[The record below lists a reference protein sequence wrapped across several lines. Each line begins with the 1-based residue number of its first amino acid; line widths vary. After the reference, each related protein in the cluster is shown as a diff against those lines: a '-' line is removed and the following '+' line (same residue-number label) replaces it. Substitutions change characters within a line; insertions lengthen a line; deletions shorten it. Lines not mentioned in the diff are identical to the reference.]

1 MESEGSWAAK
11 LGRGPSWPRF
21 TAAWR
26 GGQERPSCPT
36 FTSLTSTSPKAS
48 NLALMNVTGGGSGS
62 RFAMPPY
69 AEVFR
74 SRAYVAL
81 FITAALSTWGD
92 YLARVTVAVFV
103 FERTGSPLAAAA
115 TFAVSL
121 LPSIFGRSLLAPIAD
136 RIPYKYVLIA
146 ANLLRA
152 VLVGGLILAVSTQE
166 TSSGSS
172 STSVLAWLFAL
183 LFLIELVGGPA
194 IAASQ
199 ILMTDLFSD
208 RRLYARALGLRTM
221 SDQVNQAIGLGLG
234 GLVVAWVGPALG
246 LWVDLTT
253 FVLSALVIALVVR
266 VVAIRGTPSAGVVG
280 FFRDIGEGAR
290 YLFHH
295 RVLASL
301 LTLSLCSVWAIAAPE
316 AVAIAYAKD
325 ESGSAGLGGLLMA
338 APILGTVLGLVL
350 VGRWQPERQNSRM
363 IVMALLM
370 PLPLIGTVFG
380 PPVLIAWL
388 LWFGCG
394 VLQAFMLPL
403 QSTFSLVIP
412 AHMRGRVFGL
422 AGALS
427 VAASGVAFLVA
438 GALAEQTSPA
448 WAVAICA
455 VASLLAIVV
464 LAVRW
469 PRVALSIAVDAAYNT

>member
-1 MESEGSWAAK
+1 
-11 LGRGPSWPRF
+11 
-21 TAAWR
+21 
-26 GGQERPSCPT
+26 
-36 FTSLTSTSPKAS
+36 
-48 NLALMNVTGGGSGS
+48 MNETGGGSGS

-69 AEVFR
+69 ADVFR
-74 SRAYVAL
+74 SRAYVAI

-146 ANLLRA
+146 AHLLRA

-166 TSSGSS
+166 TAGSTGSS
-172 STSVLAWLFAL
+172 SISVLWWLFAL

-221 SDQVNQAIGLGLG
+221 SDQINQAIGLGLG

-246 LWVDLTT
+246 LWCDLAT

-266 VVAIRGTPSAGVVG
+266 VEAIRGTPSAGVVG

-301 LTLSLCSVWAIAAPE
+301 LALSLCSVWAIAAPE

-338 APILGTVLGLVL
+338 APILGTVLGLVM

-380 PPVLIAWL
+380 PPVLLAWL
-388 LWFGCG
+388 LWFVCG

-455 VASLLAIVV
+455 VASLFAIVV

-469 PRVALSIAVDAAYNT
+469 PRVALSVAVDAAYNS